1 MSSSPDV
8 NIRNS
13 LGAAFI
19 GLIFST
25 TLYGVAILQ
34 TWVYFW
40 NYGSRDHKALKCFI
54 VAITIMDTALAVLRA
69 YLLYWYLILN
79 FGNVESLDFIS
90 WALSAQL
97 AIAIIVVASV
107 QIEAFMQDKFILGA
121 FAAVGLSFGFV
132 TVAKQFTL
140 KQFSKFDAMIWDP
153 CVGIAAIALANL
165 LIAGAICWS
174 LYHKKTETDS
184 KILVVSSYTVSS
196 GLLTSI
202 LSVAALISFA
212 VSPSSMIY
220 LAFLWVMGDCA
231 VNSMLVLLNSRDYVR
246 PTSAVQSKNP
256 RTHNLT
262 SIRFEQQGDES
273 KNTQTTTTTSIT
285 ADVAG
290 SAASG
295 IIESKSG
302 DDAGLTFAVPKPGTS
317 IISSNNHSRT
327 SISSAPGL

>member
-107 QIEAFMQDKFILGA
+107 QIFYARQVHLVTHNLFCPVIIGA

-153 CVGIAAIALANL
+153 CVGIAAIVF
-165 LIAGAICWS
+165 IGAICWS
-174 LYHKKTETDS
+174 LSTTTETDS

-262 SIRFEQQGDES
+262 SIRFEQQGDEHGS

-295 IIESKSG
+295 
-302 DDAGLTFAVPKPGTS
+302 
-317 IISSNNHSRT
+317 HY
-327 SISSAPGL
+327 